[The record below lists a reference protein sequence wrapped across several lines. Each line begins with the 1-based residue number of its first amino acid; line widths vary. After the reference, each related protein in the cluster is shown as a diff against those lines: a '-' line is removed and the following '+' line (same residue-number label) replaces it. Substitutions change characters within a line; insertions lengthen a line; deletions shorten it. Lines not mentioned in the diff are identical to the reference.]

1 MKNLRALR
9 ESRHL
14 SQEMLA
20 EHLDIAPRRISAY
33 EREVS
38 EANISLQIK
47 IADYFG
53 VTLDYLNGREIDT
66 FNRVDNTDLCVKE
79 FGNRIRQ
86 IRTDKKLS
94 AKEVAEK
101 AGVSANYLLLIE
113 SGAKIPKLE
122 TAINILNTLNASAD
136 AALMDSLQAG
146 YSVRAHFLDLK
157 IAALAPK
164 EQKLILD
171 LIEVMVDNIRKNQ

>member
-14 SQEMLA
+14 SQETLA

-101 AGVSANYLLLIE
+101 AGVSANYLLLI
-113 SGAKIPKLE
+113 KIPKLE

>member
-14 SQEMLA
+14 SQELLA

-33 EREVS
+33 ERETA
-38 EANISLQIK
+38 EASIPLQIR

-53 VTLDYLNGREIDT
+53 VTLDFLNGREIENFD
-66 FNRVDNTDLCVKE
+66 RAANTELCVKE

-86 IRTDKKLS
+86 VRTDKKLT
-94 AKEVAEK
+94 AKEVATK
-101 AGVSANYLLLIE
+101 ADISANYLLLIE

-122 TAINILNTLNASAD
+122 TAIKILNTLNISAD
-136 AALMDSLQAG
+136 AALMDSLVAG
-146 YSVRAHFLDLK
+146 YSVRSHFLDLK
-157 IAALAPK
+157 IAALEPK
-164 EQKLILD
+164 KQKLILN
-171 LIEVMVDNIRKNQ
+171 LLEVMIDNIKND

>member
-14 SQEMLA
+14 SQETLA

-101 AGVSANYLLLIE
+101 ALKQNEAERNL
-113 SGAKIPKLE
+113 
-122 TAINILNTLNASAD
+122 
-136 AALMDSLQAG
+136 
-146 YSVRAHFLDLK
+146 LK
-157 IAALAPK
+157 IIDEGKWDRSNFAVTLEK
-164 EQKLILD
+164 MGCEIID
-171 LIEVMVDNIRKNQ
+171 